1 MGFKLTTLVVIGTFA
16 QVVVN
21 TTSNHSASKVLDSS
35 QIYRQAI
42 YNVVELENH
51 IFFCQDI

>member
-1 MGFKLTTLVVIGTFA
+1 MLADNNNEKISIQVVIIR
-16 QVVVN
+16 
-21 TTSNHSASKVLDSS
+21 ASKVLDSS

-51 IFFCQDI
+51 IFFCQEL